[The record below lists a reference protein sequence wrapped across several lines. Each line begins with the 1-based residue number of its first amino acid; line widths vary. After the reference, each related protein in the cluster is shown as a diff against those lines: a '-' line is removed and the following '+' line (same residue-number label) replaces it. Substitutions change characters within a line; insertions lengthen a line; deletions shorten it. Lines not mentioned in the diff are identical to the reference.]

1 MKKFGRF
8 VCLSLAAI
16 SLPFSAL
23 AGNQLEYVA
32 ATTDNVLLDTGIVPS
47 SRGTVEVKFLYLNGN
62 NNGAIWCARGYKDT
76 GSWNVN
82 TFSALCHSGGFRFDY
97 NNSNGSAVTTVPIS
111 TTTPQ
116 IARLEA
122 GTGTIDGTPIRT
134 ESPANYTVGG
144 PLCLFGT
151 YRWRGDKTGTERYG
165 DIGTC
170 MIGRIY
176 YCRVYD
182 ADGNLT
188 NEFVPFRSSKG
199 EVGMIDIVG
208 NPSLDESKFKAP
220 VQGVLE
226 AGPDAC
232 PHENVVDGI
241 CQDCEEDLYAS
252 TFGFFEKTRENGTLT
267 LSGGLVSFGAVA
279 TNISAT
285 CKLGEGDQ
293 DLSVA
298 LATNLTE
305 AGDFSFALPIDSN
318 KNYRFELTLVNDA
331 PIPRTNLFS
340 GFSFPPEELSSE
352 FLNRLAN
359 SDARILSSPYATG
372 GDIILQDG
380 DDYIHVYYST
390 NGTQKFLARQTMMAR
405 VLAVGGGGAGGL
417 AGGGGGAGGMLD
429 LPTVP
434 FLESVPY
441 AIHVGAG
448 GVWPKEW
455 ANASDGKVTRD
466 SGTKMW
472 GTASPSRFSG
482 RDSSISNETTTIV
495 MAHGGGGGGSCG
507 NKGGLAGGSGG
518 GGAYGSAGGL
528 PIDGQGNNGGSAAGS
543 TNGSAG
549 GGGAGSPGSDTG
561 SKDVNGS
568 NGGSGAPNDILG
580 FEQYFGGGGGGGCQP
595 SWKNGG
601 NGGLGGGG
609 SKPGDYAQNTAQS
622 GTDGLGGGG
631 AGSGG
636 QPGNVWAFLPGNGGN
651 GIVVI
656 RYTDPEKGGSAP
668 LVSLD
673 AVTPNQN
680 GTASFCGSLIA
691 LGTCRIFAVW
701 GEDSDHLALTNSIA
715 EPVDPG
721 TFSRT
726 LNGLLPGRTYY
737 LSLFAKDD
745 KDQSSEMTTT
755 LSFTMPEN
763 GMIPTN
769 PPNQIPIISSVTVK
783 DATGGDYVLLDVTL
797 SQAGSGYDFSDCTAT
812 ARWGTQ
818 NQLSLMTESTNLM
831 VHADGTVTLR
841 PTSLSPIS
849 YYGCVEVVNPAG
861 YLDRV
866 LISFSTADTAT
877 YRWNP
882 AVYEGDWR
890 DRANW
895 TTDEGRPWGLGYP
908 GEGATADLTSTD
920 YATIYVSGIIRCKQF
935 MKEKAYAEYVLVGTT
950 DDAAIHSTLTG
961 SQGGLPTA
969 QIMTL
974 DHIAVDFISGGT
986 YTIGGG
992 AQLLLQNG
1000 AKAISKRTNDGIG
1013 MAWELQGSNA
1023 RIELIGG
1030 STLSY
1035 STSGVILSGNET
1047 ELIADEESRIL
1058 PDAGG
1063 VANGGLVL
1071 SNGARVELASSTI
1084 SSSTR
1089 AELAKKAGTDPAT
1102 IVMSGSKPSL
1112 VASRILYA
1120 EFADVNFRLLMPTG
1134 GWTTARISGGT
1145 DGQARPFG
1153 VSEKGVGNRIVLTVP
1168 KTAPIR
1174 DVKTY
1179 STRESPIV
1187 SWKAGIDL
1195 TKVAFGGTAKP
1206 DDYFYFT
1213 STNDE
1218 KYVFCPTNSALVS
1231 TVDLPLVPVETVPTM
1246 TGIWYHHA
1254 THAAGSIVF
1263 LR

>member
-8 VCLSLAAI
+8 VFLSLAAI

-62 NNGAIWCARGYKDT
+62 NNGGIWCARGYKDT

-82 TFSALCHSGGFRFDY
+82 TFSAMCHSGGFRFDY

-122 GTGTIDGTPIRT
+122 GTGTIDGTTIRSD
-134 ESPANYTVGG
+134 SPADYTVGG

-151 YRWRGDKTGTERYG
+151 YRWRGDKTGTERY
-165 DIGTC
+165 DSIGTC

-188 NEFVPFRSSKG
+188 NEFVPFRSSEG
-199 EVGMIDIVG
+199 VVGMIDIVG
-208 NPSLDESKFKAP
+208 NPSLDESRLIVP
-220 VQGVLE
+220 VQGTLVG
-226 AGPDAC
+226 GPEVCA
-232 PHENVVDGI
+232 HAENVDGI
-241 CQDCEEDLYAS
+241 CQSCGKDLYACEFYRFERS
-252 TFGFFEKTRENGTLT
+252 RDSDVFTVSGSIDAFGDF
-267 LSGGLVSFGAVA
+267 A
-279 TNISAT
+279 TEISAT
-285 CKLGEGDQ
+285 YRFG
-293 DLSVA
+293 
-298 LATNLTE
+298 E
-305 AGDFSFALPIDSN
+305 AGQEPAVVDSRTFYATGDYSFEQTIDPN
-318 KNYRFELTLVNDA
+318 KTYRFELTFINNS
-331 PIPRTNLFS
+331 PIPRTNVWE
-340 GFSFPPEELSSE
+340 GYSFPPEELSSE

-380 DDYIHVYYST
+380 DDYIHVYFKTNSVPKST
-390 NGTQKFLARQTMMAR
+390 FVVPKLMTATI
-405 VLAVGGGGAGGL
+405 LAVGGGGGGGSR
-417 AGGGGGAGGMLD
+417 GGGGGAGGMLLSSNTMMSAGVYTID
-429 LPTVP
+429 
-434 FLESVPY
+434 
-441 AIHVGAG
+441 VGAG
-448 GVWPKEW
+448 GQEGIRNTQW
-455 ANASDGKVTRD
+455 ARNGGD
-466 SGTKMW
+466 SLVAIGNSELVH
-472 GTASPSRFSG
+472 AY
-482 RDSSISNETTTIV
+482 
-495 MAHGGGGGGSCG
+495 GGGRGSG
-507 NKGGLAGGSGG
+507 QQSHQAAAGGSGG
-518 GGAYGSAGGL
+518 GSMTVDVFDGIAAQGFAGGK
-528 PIDGQGNNGGSAAGS
+528 GTGASGTSNGYDWGVG
-543 TNGSAG
+543 G
-549 GGGAGSPGSDTG
+549 GGGAGGPGA
-561 SKDVNGS
+561 NGTAKVGAA
-568 NGGSGAPNDILG
+568 GGPGRTCDILG
-580 FEQYFGGGGGGGCQP
+580 FEQAFA
-595 SWKNGG
+595 
-601 NGGLGGGG
+601 GGGG
-609 SKPGDYAQNTAQS
+609 SGSQSGNYTTSAGGIGGGGRGSVGGYAGKGEA

-631 AGSGG
+631 GG
-636 QPGNVWAFLPGNGGN
+636 GGNSNFSYLDGGRGGN
-651 GIVVI
+651 GIVII
-656 RYTDPEKGGSAP
+656 RYTPATGPVKPMANLYG
-668 LVSLD
+668 
-673 AVTPNQN
+673 VTTNQN
-680 GTASFCGSLIA
+680 GTADFDYAVGSCGSDNAVTVRL
-691 LGTCRIFAVW
+691 VW
-701 GEDSDHLALTNSIA
+701 GYADDALRYTNTLATMVPAEARTSTAHL
-715 EPVDPG
+715 
-721 TFSRT
+721 FR
-726 LNGLLPGRTYY
+726 PGRSYQAALY
-737 LSLFAKDD
+737 VENDSGER
-745 KDQSSEMTTT
+745 STTT
-755 LSFTMPEN
+755 ASVLFTMPAD
-763 GMIPTN
+763 GLDPTVNN
-769 PPNQIPIISSVTVK
+769 PAQPVISACAVL
-783 DATGGDYVLLDVTL
+783 DGTGGDYVVVTGKL
-797 SQAGSGYDFSDCTAT
+797 SQAGGSHSFDDCQAT
-812 ARWGTQ
+812 FRWGTSNVRSQ
-818 NQLSLMTESTNLM
+818 F
-831 VHADGTVTLR
+831 VHVTDGTIQADGTFSFRVEGIDSTDTR
-841 PTSLSPIS
+841 
-849 YYGCVEVVNPAG
+849 YGEIEVANPSG
-861 YLDRV
+861 DLDR
-866 LISFSTADTAT
+866 LPASFSTADTAT

-895 TTDEGRPWGLGYP
+895 IGAPNEYGLGYP
-908 GEGATADLTSTD
+908 TDHSVADITTAD
-920 YATIYVSGIIRCKQF
+920 YATIYVSGVIRCKRF

-974 DHIAVDFISGGT
+974 DHIEVDFISGGT

-1035 STSGVILSGNET
+1035 ATSGIILSGAET
-1047 ELIADEESRIL
+1047 ELIADEESKIL

-1213 STNDE
+1213 STNAE

-1254 THAAGSIVF
+1254 THAAGSMMF